1 MNSKP
6 IQEESDTK
14 EEIKEDKKRRR
25 TSKDKPAENERAN
38 EDKYKII
45 QQKK

>member
-6 IQEESDTK
+6 IQEVSDAK

-25 TSKDKPAENERAN
+25 TSKDKPAENERVY
-38 EDKYKII
+38 EDKYKTI
-45 QQKK
+45 